1 MPLPMPFQISGRYQ
15 TINHPGQYIS
25 VSVYNVQYNNS
36 TQTETVFRHNLYL
49 ICLGKIQSHLAD
61 AVIVIYEGRLQYLI
75 VCVYVCEMG
84 RRDSWVSVWSRKLI
98 SLHTRWA
105 GSGSVNPR
113 VQYRNPLHFFLVF
126 Y

>member
-1 MPLPMPFQISGRYQ
+1 MKVDLRQAMPLPMPFQISGRYQ

-75 VCVYVCEMG
+75 MCMCVRWG
-84 RRDSWVSVWSRKLI
+84 GG
-98 SLHTRWA
+98 TRECLYEA
-105 GSGSVNPR
+105 GS
-113 VQYRNPLHFFLVF
+113 
-126 Y
+126 